1 MDLMCKLCAVPAF
14 EIPNLY
20 LSFSLSN
27 LSGGDDPCRSRG
39 VFYRAT
45 GERRRHDRRGGRR
58 TRASSHRLPLLWHQ
72 EATRQSTR
80 WLSPQRS
87 DHLYDTSSSWSAA
100 ASPSHACWWLGRD
113 AEVQFQCWFMAVWCR
128 FGFVFLMKLVGQ
140 GRIDGKVSRALQ

>member
-14 EIPNLY
+14 EKHN

-72 EATRQSTR
+72 ETGRQSAR

-87 DHLYDTSSSWSAA
+87 DPLYDTSSSWSAA
-100 ASPSHACWWLGRD
+100 ASPSHACWWLWRD
-113 AEVQFQCWFMAVWCR
+113 AEVQFPAVESMWISILIHAGLWR
-128 FGFVFLMKLVGQ
+128 FGAGL
-140 GRIDGKVSRALQ
+140 ALHFWWN